1 MTTATQT
8 RVTPRVINGLRLQL
22 FIAIILLAIEIV
34 LGISVNLFVKL
45 PASDKGTSLFT
56 AFGVAITS
64 GPASVAIHA
73 IVGTLIVLAGISV
86 LIRAITTR
94 RAFQIVLAIIGL
106 IGVLGAWTSGAG
118 FVGNGADSA
127 SFSMA
132 TATALAI
139 AAYATALFA
148 LPAVQAGEPSRP
160 GSLG

>member
-1 MTTATQT
+1 MTTATQARAT
-8 RVTPRVINGLRLQL
+8 RSVKGLRLQL

-34 LGISVNLFVKL
+34 LGIAVNLFVKL
-45 PASDKGTSLFT
+45 PAGDKGTSLFT
-56 AFGVAITS
+56 AFGAAITS
-64 GPASVAIHA
+64 GPMSLAIHA

-94 RAFQIVLAIIGL
+94 RALQIVLAAIGL
-106 IGVLGAWTSGAG
+106 VGVLSAWSSGAG
-118 FVGNGADSA
+118 FVGDGADSA

-148 LPAVQAGEPSRP
+148 VPAIRTDIS
-160 GSLG
+160 